1 MDCFKTGK
9 GVHQGCVMSPC
20 SFNLYAEYIMW
31 HARMDELQ
39 AGIKIFVVVV
49 QPLSCVQLFATPQT
63 AGHQACSNSWPLSQW
78 RHLTNLSS
86 VIPSSSCLWSFPAL
100 GSFLMSQFFTSSGQ
114 GIGVSASASVPPM
127 NIQDWFPLGWTGW
140 MSLQSKGLSRVF
152 SSTTTQKHQVFCAQP
167 SLWSNSWVYTWLLG
181 KP

>member
-1 MDCFKTGK
+1 MQVKRQQLEHGTMDCFKIGK

-86 VIPSSSCLWSFPAL
+86 IIPSSSCLWSFPAL
-100 GSFLMSQFFTSSGQ
+100 GSFLMSWLFASGGQ
-114 GIGVSASASVPPM
+114 ILV
-127 NIQDWFPLGWTGW
+127 LH
-140 MSLQSKGLSRVF
+140 LQ
-152 SSTTTQKHQVFCAQP
+152 HQSFQWIFRIDF
-167 SLWSNSWVYTWLLG
+167 L
-181 KP
+181 